1 MKAILEG
8 YLYVPLEHFSYFNLK
23 AIKKELTF
31 KPKKLGD
38 SLPVPIQ
45 MYSEEREGYL
55 GVPPW
60 WGLQKFKDLE
70 IDNKTTIGRPFVSK
84 CKKPDH
90 NHSAVKDPKAQR
102 EFMDQLIMCTGAKV
116 LNIAYQGSEGFI
128 CFRAQAA
135 TGTGKTVCTAYLAGL
150 IGYKTLILSHMLR
163 LSQQWLETFRDILGV
178 PEERIGIVDGTR
190 KDWRNKDVVISTL
203 QTIGLHPGSM
213 PEEFYKEFGVI
224 IFDEVHKAGAPHFC
238 QAAWQFPAAIRI
250 GLSATHERKDGAH
263 SVIENFLGSIAV
275 ISQQEALPIR
285 IYPVWYT
292 TKGKLWGDNHGARM
306 LCLSRDT
313 DRNRRIAGLIK
324 KAYDGG
330 RQGIIVS
337 ESIKHLELL
346 MDMCEGLGIPKDVM
360 GQFTA
365 TKNTTKQVQAGE
377 RWQTVTKKKAQKASE
392 LERMKKESQLLFCS
406 YGMIKEGI
414 DIPRLDFG
422 LAATPRTDGI
432 QLIGRLRRS
441 YEGKKSPVLWIDIV
455 DKRCDR
461 SLRYHKCRL
470 RDYDK
475 CNADVV
481 NLND

>member
-8 YLYVPLEHFSYFNLK
+8 WLWVPLEYFADLK

-45 MYSEEREGYL
+45 MYSEERDGYL
-55 GVPPW
+55 GVPPY
-60 WGLQKFKDLE
+60 WGMQNVALE
-70 IDNKTTIGRPFVSK
+70 CENKTTLGKEFASE
-84 CKKPDH
+84 CKKLDH
-90 NHSAVKDPKAQR
+90 NHKAVKEPEVQETFLR
-102 EFMDQLIMCTGAKV
+102 HLENYV
-116 LNIAYQGSEGFI
+116 I
-128 CFRAQAA
+128 CNHNPLFFRVEAA
-135 TGTGKTVCTAYLAGL
+135 TGTGKTCCAAYLAGRV
-150 IGYKTLILSHMLR
+150 IKQKTLILSHMLR

-178 PEERIGIVDGTR
+178 PEDRIGIVDGTR
-190 KDWRNKDVVISTL
+190 KDWRDKDVVISTL

-213 PEEFYKEFGVI
+213 PEEFYKEFGVV

-263 SVIENFLGSIAV
+263 KVIENFLGPIAV
-275 ISQQEALPIR
+275 SSQQRALPIR
-285 IYPVWYT
+285 VYPVWYT
-292 TKGKLWGDNHGARM
+292 SRKKLWGDTHGARM
-306 LCLSRDT
+306 LCLSRD
-313 DRNRRIAGLIK
+313 DARNRRIAGLIK

-346 MDMCEGLGIPKDVM
+346 MDMCNSLGIPKDVM

-377 RWQTVTKKKAQKASE
+377 RWQTVTKKKVQKASE
-392 LERMKKESQLLFCS
+392 LEHIKKESQLLFCS

-432 QLIGRLRRS
+432 QLIGRLRRP

-470 RDYDK
+470 KDYDK

>member
-8 YLYVPLEHFSYFNLK
+8 WLYCPLDYFADLK

-45 MYSEEREGYL
+45 MYSEDREGFL
-55 GVPPW
+55 GVPPY
-60 WGLQKFKDLE
+60 WGIKNIDLT
-70 IDNKTTIGRPFVSK
+70 IRDGTTIGEPFASE
-84 CKKPDH
+84 CKRPDH
-90 NHSAVKDPKAQR
+90 NHPSVKEPEVQKQFLRDIENYGCDHPNS
-102 EFMDQLIMCTGAKV
+102 I
-116 LNIAYQGSEGFI
+116 
-128 CFRAQAA
+128 FRIQAP
-135 TGTGKTVCTAYLAGL
+135 TGTGKTVIAAYVAGGL
-150 IGYKTLILSHMLR
+150 YGRKTLILSHMLR

-178 PEERIGIVDGTR
+178 PEDRIGIVDGTR

-213 PEEFYKEFGVI
+213 PEEFYKEFGVV

-263 SVIENFLGSIAV
+263 KVIENFLGPIAV
-275 ISQQEALPIR
+275 TSQQEALPIR
-285 IYPVWYT
+285 VYPVWYT
-292 TKGKLWGDNHGARM
+292 SRKTLWGDSHGARM
-306 LCLSRDT
+306 LCLSRDGE
-313 DRNRRIAGLIK
+313 RNRRIAGLIK

-346 MDMCEGLGIPKDVM
+346 MDMCEELGIPKDVM

-392 LERMKKESQLLFCS
+392 LERIKKESQLLFCS

-432 QLIGRLRRS
+432 QLIGRLRRPH
-441 YEGKKSPVLWIDIV
+441 EGKKSPVLWIDIV

>member
-1 MKAILEG
+1 MKAILSG
-8 YLYVPLEHFSYFNLK
+8 WLYVSLEYFADLK

-38 SLPVPIQ
+38 SLPVPIR

-55 GVPPW
+55 GVPPY
-60 WGLQKFKDLE
+60 WGIENLDRVLLYPKQYLDIISHLTEGKLFASE
-70 IDNKTTIGRPFVSK
+70 

-90 NHSAVKDPKAQR
+90 NHLSVKDPDAQKQFL
-102 EFMDQLIMCTGAKV
+102 EDLTEYVEEESYPIM
-116 LNIAYQGSEGFI
+116 
-128 CFRAQAA
+128 FRAQAG
-135 TGTGKTVCTAYLAGL
+135 TGTGKTVCASWIAGGVL
-150 IGYKTLILSHMLR
+150 KRKTLILSHMLR

-190 KDWRNKDVVISTL
+190 KDWRDKDVVISTL
-203 QTIGLHPGSM
+203 QTIALHPGSM

-263 SVIENFLGSIAV
+263 KVIENFLGPIAV
-275 ISQQEALPIR
+275 TSQQAALPIR
-285 IYPVWYT
+285 VYPVWYT
-292 TKGKLWGDNHGARM
+292 AKGKLWGDNHGARM
-306 LCLSRDT
+306 LCLSRD
-313 DRNRRIAGLIK
+313 DARNVRIAGLIK

-337 ESIKHLELL
+337 ESIKHLEHL
-346 MDMCEGLGIPKDVM
+346 MDMCIHLGIPKEIM

-365 TKNTTKQVQAGE
+365 TKNVMETVQAGE
-377 RWQTVTKKKAQKASE
+377 RLQTVRKKKTQKASE
-392 LERMKKESQLLFCS
+392 LERIKKESQLLFCS

-432 QLIGRLRRS
+432 QLIGRLRRPH
-441 YEGKKSPVLWIDIV
+441 EGKKSPVLWIDIV

-470 RDYDK
+470 KDYDK